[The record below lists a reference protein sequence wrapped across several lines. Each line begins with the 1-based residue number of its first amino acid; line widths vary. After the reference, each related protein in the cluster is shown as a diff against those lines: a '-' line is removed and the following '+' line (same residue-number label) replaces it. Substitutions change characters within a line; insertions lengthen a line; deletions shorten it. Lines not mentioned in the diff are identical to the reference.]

1 MLTKRILALLQHT
14 SLAAP
19 STCTAKAVRAYFQD
33 GVLPQDGTRCDP
45 ELLPFDDDTSA
56 AAAGGTAYEESDRD
70 LAMASFEL
78 SRRANW
84 GLDKGEKAI
93 FSARE

>member
-1 MLTKRILALLQHT
+1 MPQHT

-19 STCTAKAVRAYFQD
+19 STCTAKAVHAYFQD

-45 ELLPFDDDTSA
+45 ELLPFDTPA
-56 AAAGGTAYEESDRD
+56 AKGTAYDDADID

-78 SRRANW
+78 SQRANW
-84 GLDKGEKAI
+84 GLDKGERAV
-93 FSARE
+93 